1 MNFKRRRVYAL
12 RLFFLSCRETTVS
25 PTRCVLTALRAAEHG
40 RPNVPIRKRSPSQS
54 QKTEVH
60 APGFLEFAKQ
70 ILSKRARSA
79 RKARRRR
86 AFFASLRDAAHAKR
100 ALSPAVFRQ
109 SRNRQDRRTA
119 VRRIKFPIKV
129 QLCRTFIP
137 LPAPRRRG
145 LVRRADERGVSQKV
159 SSELFEYPGGTESPL
174 ENAKKPPEGG
184 LFCES

>member
-1 MNFKRRRVYAL
+1 MCSDSASRRRT
-12 RLFFLSCRETTVS
+12 RTKKSSQGNFFL
-25 PTRCVLTALRAAEHG
+25 
-40 RPNVPIRKRSPSQS
+40 SQS

-137 LPAPRRRG
+137 LPAPWRRG
-145 LVRRADERGVSQKV
+145 LVRRAAERGVSPPVPEKPEGYLGGTK
-159 SSELFEYPGGTESPL
+159 SPPRGYAAAYPGYTQGGYEGVFSPSSC
-174 ENAKKPPEGG
+174 AAIPR
-184 LFCES
+184 SA